1 MRTALLRRGGQ
12 RAGRAVMVYHMG
24 GRCSR
29 GGERHCRASAVGQ
42 IAVLGENQ
50 VHERGAT
57 GSCERRSATEKKK
70 CDLTMHLARKGV
82 TYFKKGAAD

>member
-70 CDLTMHLARKGV
+70 CD
-82 TYFKKGAAD
+82 